1 MFETAA
7 SSFIKLPCNES
18 RISKTLTLIEL
29 RQYMPIS
36 TMEPETAD
44 TKSNVVVSSPTDLSN
59 VQSDEEAPFGY
70 GKEKCDHAGF
80 WDHSMINI
88 RLHVLKLWA
97 KTGKMLNH
105 SDANST

>member
-1 MFETAA
+1 MD
-7 SSFIKLPCNES
+7 
-18 RISKTLTLIEL
+18 
-29 RQYMPIS
+29 
-36 TMEPETAD
+36 PETAD
-44 TKSNVVVSSPTDLSN
+44 TKPNVAVSSTAGLS
-59 VQSDEEAPFGY
+59 VVETDEEAPFGY

-105 SDANST
+105 HDSSST